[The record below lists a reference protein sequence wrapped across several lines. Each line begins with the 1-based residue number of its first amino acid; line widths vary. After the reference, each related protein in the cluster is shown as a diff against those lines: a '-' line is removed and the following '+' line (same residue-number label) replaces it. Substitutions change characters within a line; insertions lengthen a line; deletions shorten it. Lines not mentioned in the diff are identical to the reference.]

1 MCFSAEASFGTGV
14 VLAIVGAVAVR
25 KAETP
30 SWRVFAMI
38 PLFLSIQQCMEGILW
53 LSLPHPD
60 FLLWQRIGT
69 YGFLL
74 FAWVIWPTYIPFSV
88 RLLEEN
94 EKRKKILSIVMGMG
108 ACVSLFFAYILIFHQ
123 AEAKIEGYH
132 IQYAQNFQYGYLVS
146 WIVSAFYFI
155 PTVISLFISSI
166 KRVWL
171 LGIVVLISS
180 IITRIFFEDYLIS
193 IWCFFAAVFSILVL
207 LIIIS
212 LREKELV
219 YPLNRPHQI

>member
-1 MCFSAEASFGTGV
+1 
-14 VLAIVGAVAVR
+14 
-25 KAETP
+25 
-30 SWRVFAMI
+30 
-38 PLFLSIQQCMEGILW
+38 
-53 LSLPHPD
+53 
-60 FLLWQRIGT
+60 
-69 YGFLL
+69 
-74 FAWVIWPTYIPFSV
+74 
-88 RLLEEN
+88 
-94 EKRKKILSIVMGMG
+94 MGMG
-108 ACVSLFFAYILIFHQ
+108 VCASLFFAYVLIFHQ
-123 AEAKIEGYH
+123 AEARIEGYH

-146 WIVSAFYFI
+146 WIVSTFYFT

-171 LGIVVLISS
+171 LGIVVLISL

-219 YPLNRPHQI
+219 YT

>member
-14 VLAIVGAVAVR
+14 VIAIVGAVAVR

-30 SWRVFAMI
+30 SWRVFALI

-74 FAWVIWPTYIPFSV
+74 FAWVVWPTYIPFSV
-88 RLLEEN
+88 RLLEVD
-94 EKRKKILSIVMGMG
+94 EKRKKILSILMGMG
-108 ACVSLFFAYILIFHQ
+108 VCASLFFSYILIFHQ
-123 AEAKIEGYH
+123 TEAQIDGYH
-132 IQYAQNFQYGYLVS
+132 IKYNQNFQYGYLIS
-146 WIVSAFYFI
+146 WIVSGFNFI

-166 KRVWL
+166 KQMWV
-171 LGIVVLISS
+171 LGIVILISF
-180 IITRIFFEDYLIS
+180 IITKVFFEDYLIS
-193 IWCFFAAVFSILVL
+193 IWCFFAAALSFLVL
-207 LIIIS
+207 YIIMS
-212 LREKELV
+212 LREKKTV
-219 YPLNRPHQI
+219 YT